1 MKASGNRRTK
11 PGGMESSAEVRV
23 SAGYRVKLWIATALG
38 AGLLLPSTAL
48 AGDGL
53 ELDHPYPG
61 VPAPSPPSATINSG
75 GKGASWELV
84 GTVATGNPHTD
95 LDFFTQN
102 GETYASAGTLGI
114 GPNAGGQ
121 TIVQLTD
128 GGDVSPKLVT
138 GHPSAGCLSDP
149 SAATGLQHD
158 VEATPKGPG
167 IPLNTKNPYA
177 VRGDAQLLVDTADA
191 AGRCHD
197 QGVVGLADAP
207 RGGLELIDI
216 TNVEAPVEIALTSH
230 IGEAHTVNVD
240 PKRPHIAYVSSSDQV
255 GVDAEGV
262 RENEDPEGDPNGFDG
277 IEVVDMSSCMNLP
290 PSMTTEERRNAC
302 RPDVYRYRWPTKKY
316 SLGHTLRDQVWGCH
330 ELEVYPSDLVTCAG
344 GSALIT
350 LDVSGAFKD
359 MGTPTDFTDDVPRG
373 KKLPCSRRD
382 STSLAPFATAAKVI
396 DCVDG
401 KGNGP
406 TDLTVPEWLDSGAP
420 SLKGVK
426 WYGTVRHQGR
436 TPTGSVSAYDSTEDI
451 DFDHEAELTPSGRFL
466 LATDERGG
474 GIAPPGAS
482 CSPGVDNTEGNGGI
496 HAYRFPKVKKKL
508 TGPKKAFRAYA
519 KKPKGGKAIFRAPI
533 RTGPQASLCTAH
545 VFQIIPGQNRI
556 FMGWYSQGTLVLDFK
571 ERKNGRFKF
580 KQAGY
585 LIPENANTW
594 VSHIFDYEKNSDG
607 TYTYRGATGDFNLGA
622 AGRSAVDVYET
633 TLPAPP
639 KPRRIKDSACRRGHW
654 GALMTKRGVPFASK
668 ADCRR
673 YAR

>member
-1 MKASGNRRTK
+1 
-11 PGGMESSAEVRV
+11 VRV
-23 SAGYRVKLWIATALG
+23 IGLRKLFLAACV
-38 AGLLLPSTAL
+38 AGLAVPSSAL
-48 AGDGL
+48 AGHGL
-53 ELDHPYPG
+53 ELDHPYP
-61 VPAPSPPSATINSG
+61 AFTSPSPPSLASQSG
-75 GKGASWELV
+75 GKNATWDLV

-102 GETYASAGTLGI
+102 GETYASVGTLGI

-128 GGDVSPKLVT
+128 GGEVAPTFVT
-138 GHPSAGCLSDP
+138 GHPSASCLSDP

-158 VEATPKGPG
+158 VEATPKGDG

-177 VRGDAQLLVDTADA
+177 VQDDAQLLIDTSDA

-197 QGVVGLADAP
+197 QGIGGLIDAP
-207 RGGLELIDI
+207 RGGLEIIDI
-216 TNVEAPVEIALTSH
+216 SRGVDAPVEIALTSH
-230 IGEAHTVNVD
+230 IGEAHTVNID

-255 GVDAEGV
+255 SVDEEGV
-262 RENEDPEGDPNGFDG
+262 RTNEDPEGDPNGFDG
-277 IEVVDMSSCMNLP
+277 IEVVDLSSCMNLP
-290 PSMTTEERRNAC
+290 PAMTTDERRDAC
-302 RPDVYRYRWPTKKY
+302 RPDVYRYRWPSTKL
-316 SLGHTLRDQVWGCH
+316 SLGHTHTDQVWGCH
-330 ELEVYPSDLVTCAG
+330 ELEIYPSDLLTCAA
-344 GSALIT
+344 GSGLIT
-350 LDVSGAFKD
+350 LDMGGAFDD
-359 MGTPTDFTDDVPRG
+359 MGTPTDFTDDVPKG
-373 KKLPCSRRD
+373 EKLPCRRRD
-382 STSLAPFATAAKVI
+382 SSSVGPFGTGAKVI

-401 KGNGP
+401 QRVGT
-406 TDLTVPEWLDSGAP
+406 TDLTVPEWLDAGAP

-436 TPTGSVSAYDSTEDI
+436 TATGEVSAFDSTEDI
-451 DFDHEAELTPSGRFL
+451 DFNHEAELTPSGRFL

-482 CSPGVDNTEGNGGI
+482 CAPGADNTEGNGGV
-496 HAYRFPKVKKKL
+496 HAYRFGKVKKKL
-508 TGPKKAFRAYA
+508 TDPKKSFKAYA
-519 KKPKGGKAIFRAPI
+519 KKPKGGKAIYRIPV

-571 ERKNGRFKF
+571 ERRSGRFKF
-580 KQAGY
+580 REAGY

-594 VSHIFDYEKNSDG
+594 VSHVFDYEKNPDG

-622 AGRSAVDVYET
+622 AGRSSVDVYET

-639 KPRRIKDSACRRGHW
+639 KPRRITDSACKRKHW
-654 GALMTKRGVPFASK
+654 GALMNRRGVPFASK
-668 ADCRR
+668 ADCLS

>member
-1 MKASGNRRTK
+1 
-11 PGGMESSAEVRV
+11 VRV
-23 SAGYRVKLWIATALG
+23 TSGIRVKLWVAAALCG
-38 AGLLLPSTAL
+38 GLLAPASAL
-48 AGDGL
+48 AGHGL
-53 ELDHPYPG
+53 TLDHPYPG
-61 VPAPSPPSATINSG
+61 LASPSPPSPASQSG
-75 GKGASWELV
+75 GEDATWEMV

-102 GETYASAGTLGI
+102 GETYASVGTLGI

-121 TIVQLTD
+121 TIVQLTE
-128 GGDVSPKLVT
+128 GGDVSPSFVT

-158 VEATPKGPG
+158 VEATPKGSG
-167 IPLNTKNPYA
+167 LPLNTKNPYA
-177 VRGDAQLLVDTADA
+177 VRDDAQLLVDTSDA
-191 AGRCHD
+191 PGRCHD
-197 QGVVGLADAP
+197 QGAVGITQAP
-207 RGGLELIDI
+207 QGGLELIDI
-216 TNVEAPVEIALTSH
+216 TNVEAPVEIGLTSH

-255 GVDAEGV
+255 SVDEDGN
-262 RENEDPEGDPNGFDG
+262 RENEDPEDSPLELDG

-290 PSMTTEERRNAC
+290 GSMTTVERRQAC
-302 RPDVYRYRWPTKKY
+302 RPEVYRFRWPTTKW
-316 SLGHTLRDQVWGCH
+316 SLGHTLRNQVWGCH
-330 ELEVYPSDLVTCAG
+330 ELEVYPSDLLTCGAG
-344 GSALIT
+344 SGLIS
-350 LDVSGAFKD
+350 LDMSNAFKD
-359 MGTPTDFTDDVPRG
+359 MGTPNDFSDDVPRG
-373 KKLPCSRRD
+373 DKLPCRRRD
-382 STSLAPFATAAKVI
+382 STSLTPFATTAKVI

-401 KGNGP
+401 KGEGT
-406 TDLTVPEWLDSGAP
+406 TDLTVPEWLESGAP

-436 TPTGSVSAYDSTEDI
+436 GSGGTGTPTYDSTQDI
-451 DFDHEAELTPSGRFL
+451 DFNHEAELTPSGSFL

-474 GIAPPGAS
+474 GIVPPDAACG
-482 CSPGVDNTEGNGGI
+482 PGVDNVIGNGGI
-496 HAYRFPKVKKKL
+496 HAYRFPKVRKKV

-519 KKPKGGKAIFRAPI
+519 KQPKGGKAIFRIPI

-571 ERKNGRFKF
+571 EKRNGRFKF
-580 KQAGY
+580 SEAGY

-594 VSHIFDYEKNSDG
+594 VSHVFDYEKNGDG

-622 AGRSAVDVYET
+622 AGRSAIDVYET

-639 KPRRIKDSACRRGHW
+639 KPRRFTEKACGRKHW
-654 GALMTKRGVPFASK
+654 RALMTKRGVPFSSK
-668 ADCRR
+668 AACRA